1 MWNGDAAERV
11 GKDSLR
17 EGRYRRLFSLNV
29 KDAAFIDR
37 VERSVNLGEPL
48 LRATSGTDIKVKT
61 AYRLEAHFVEVVLIF
76 EASSV
81 TLHHQRMLAILQCST
96 RSDGDAFATR
106 RHTTEDSD

>member
-1 MWNGDAAERV
+1 MWNGDAAEKV

-48 LRATSGTDIKVKT
+48 LRATSGTISRVKT
-61 AYRLEAHFVEVVLIF
+61 AYRLETHFVEVVLIF

-81 TLHHQRMLAILQCST
+81 TLHHQHVFAVLQYST
-96 RSDGDAFATR
+96 PLGRGRVRDPTPHCCGQ
-106 RHTTEDSD
+106 